1 MFCFIVVCKPLA
13 IQTVINSFLVL
24 LNKVSPFGVDF
35 ELCNLAD
42 LLFKQKHY
50 RLTKV
55 EKVKKH
61 NRTPLKS

>member
-13 IQTVINSFLVL
+13 IQTVINSFFVL

-42 LLFKQKHY
+42 LLFKQKQY